1 MKNDEEIIINLEDFV
16 NARNKEIETIE
27 ESIKNKR
34 KITLKWQTVPH
45 YKRRRNHS
53 YIYKK
58 KKFKQRS
65 KQRFGMRSHVYFAK
79 RFHMLMI
86 DSSLKLAI
94 PWIRNVK
101 SKSFL
106 NKAYNIGF
114 FIEESFREIKIV
126 NNNNNDNNQIDNL
139 ECMCTQD
146 GEIFRNNNIVY
157 HITGN
162 ITKVVTNCIFK
173 LYLVNMTNI
182 NKIMEILQQ
191 YEVILYKN
199 NDKTDFFNSYIII
212 GNKYITMK
220 LIVDLQKIYVRLI
233 SIKELEIL
241 ALEYDIMTFYDKVN
255 TPIYQ
260 KIDAEQYKQIK
271 DKYERTP
278 IGKKN
283 QYNIEK
289 QLLYFDSSTISY
301 YIFKIPKGT
310 GERGAEIVTDD
321 LLVVG
326 RVIRVGY
333 KRTNGVNYGL
343 LYFFNCHNNY
353 TNNTLYIRSLGKNVW
368 YKIELIK
375 SYK

>member
-1 MKNDEEIIINLEDFV
+1 MKNNEEIIINLEDFL

-53 YIYKK
+53 YIYRK

-86 DSSLKLAI
+86 DSNLKLAI
-94 PWIRNVK
+94 PWVRNIK

-126 NNNNNDNNQIDNL
+126 DNNNNNQLNNL
-139 ECMCTQD
+139 EFICTQD
-146 GEIFRNNNIVY
+146 GEIFRNNNIIY

-162 ITKVVTNCIFK
+162 VTNIVTNCIFK
-173 LYLVNMTNI
+173 LYLVNMVNI
-182 NKIMEILQQ
+182 NKIMEVLKQ
-191 YEVILYKN
+191 YEVKIYEN

-212 GNKYITMK
+212 GNKNITMK
-220 LIVDLQKIYVRLI
+220 LIIDLQKIYLRLI
-233 SIKELEIL
+233 SIKELEII
-241 ALEYDIMTFYDKVN
+241 ALEHDVMTLYDRVN
-255 TPIYQ
+255 IPIYQ

-278 IGKKN
+278 IKKKN

-289 QLLYFDSSTISY
+289 QLLYFNSTTISY
-301 YIFKIPKGT
+301 YVFKIPKGKS
-310 GERGAEIVTDD
+310 ERGAEIITDN
-321 LLVVG
+321 LLIIG

-343 LYFFNCHNNY
+343 LYFFNCENHYIND
-353 TNNTLYIRSLGKNVW
+353 TLYTRSLGKSVY

-375 SYK
+375 LYK